1 VDRGPEVHED
11 RRGGLAA
18 DDRFVALFDV
28 PLLMRLSGPAA
39 RCTLVSAGWSAFTGR
54 PMDEELNDGWAEGV
68 FPDDLERCLGVYH
81 HAFVRGI
88 PFQTTYR
95 LRRADGTYRWLVE
108 HGAPFL
114 GSDGAF
120 AGYLS
125 GCIDVTG
132 HKEDEQSARAAAK
145 AAHDRF
151 SALAAVS
158 RALAATFDPEAIL
171 GDVARLVVPSFADH
185 CLVDLIEPDGS
196 VRRIPPTVDPGDVRS
211 EAAESLSRFPPD
223 PANRLHPATR
233 AIATGESQLLAELTG
248 EDLAGIATD
257 ADHLAASRA
266 LEPISALSVPM
277 HGRGVVV
284 GAVTLITTRA
294 SGRHLSA
301 QDIPAAEEVGCR
313 IGIALENARLF
324 AREHALIRTLQTSE
338 QRYRSLVEATT
349 TLVWTTDAAGAFVD
363 PQPGWQAYTG
373 QTWSD
378 YAGYGWVDA
387 LHPDDREVVEG
398 EWRKAQARGDRYETR
413 ARIWH
418 APSGQYRHVVE
429 RAAPLRD
436 ERGEIDEWVGNITD
450 VHDEVVSRQE
460 VAERAQHL
468 LQLTVEL
475 AAALSEEEIADLLA
489 SRLSQVLG
497 ADTFVLGRL
506 DERRRML
513 VPVRMAGFTEE
524 MVTDFSEIPLDR
536 PSAAA
541 DTVRTGQPLF
551 LSSAAEYLARYPE
564 LAGWRAANQLES
576 WAHVPL
582 VADGRAIGLVHL
594 GFRRQRELRVAERV
608 FLETVTAAAG
618 QAWQRAAIL
627 RAERAAARR
636 LRQVQELSDIALGRL
651 ALPDLLDALLARL
664 RAALDVDVGRILLVD
679 DEGRRLEVAASVG
692 YDGVVDARHTTIAV
706 GDGFAGRVAAA
717 RGPLTT
723 EAAAGQLDAG
733 NALDGDSLRSGAGV
747 PLLVDARLVGVLD
760 VGTHQP
766 RTFTDDDVELLKLA
780 AERIAV
786 AIDRTR
792 ASDLQRSLAHTLQ
805 ASLLPP
811 TVPEIPGVEVATC
824 YRAAGEGTEVGG
836 DFYDL
841 FPDGHG
847 GWYLVIGDVCGR
859 GVSAAGLTGLARHT
873 VRVVAPERR
882 SPAAILTRLNQVLTD
897 STDDEHFATVACAH
911 LTHSGA
917 GLLMA
922 VASGGHCPV
931 LIRRAG
937 GAVEPVPATGGLLG
951 LFPDVELSDVVVEL
965 GQGDAAVFHT
975 DGVTEAHGA
984 DGLFGDARLA
994 DVVAKGPA
1002 QTAAE
1007 LSATLEHSVVAYS
1020 AGRISD
1026 DLAIVVIRPDLGQL
1040 AVDIVFP
1047 LSAEAAHL
1055 GRRSLAH
1062 LRGDLPTRAQEEARL
1077 IVSELVTNAVRHG
1090 SHDEGAFGA
1099 GRLRVWVR
1107 PGRLRVEVTSPGSF
1121 EHPPAS
1127 ALPLAEGGRGLQIVR
1142 ALAVNFGM
1150 DHTESE
1156 STVWAEVEV
1165 VGAEQ

>member
-1 VDRGPEVHED
+1 MDRGPEVHED
-11 RRGGLAA
+11 GRGGQVA
-18 DDRFVALFDV
+18 DERFVALFDV
-28 PLLMRLSGPAA
+28 PLLTRLSGPAA
-39 RCTLVSAGWSAFTGR
+39 RCILVSAGWSAFTGR
-54 PMDEELNDGWAEGV
+54 PMDEELNDGWTEGV
-68 FPDDLERCLGVYH
+68 FPDDLERCLAVYD
-81 HAFVRGI
+81 HAFARGI
-88 PFQTTYR
+88 PFQTVYR

-114 GSDGAF
+114 GSDGSF

-132 HKEDEQSARAAAK
+132 HKEDEQSARSAAK

-158 RALAATFDPEAIL
+158 RALAATFDPEKFL

-185 CLVDLIEPDGS
+185 CLVDLVEPDGS
-196 VRRIPPTVDPGDVRS
+196 IRRIPPTVEPRDVRL
-211 EAAESLSRFPPD
+211 ETAESLARFPPD

-233 AIATGESQLLAELTG
+233 AIVTGESQLLTELTG
-248 EDLAGIATD
+248 EDLVGIATD

-277 HGRGVVV
+277 HGRDVVV

-294 SGRHLSA
+294 SGRHLSTE
-301 QDIPAAEEVGCR
+301 DIPAAEEVGCR
-313 IGIALENARLF
+313 VGIALENARLF
-324 AREHALIRTLQTSE
+324 AREHVLIRTLQTSE

-363 PQPGWQAYTG
+363 TQPGWQAYTG
-373 QTWSD
+373 QNWSD

-387 LHPDDREVVEG
+387 LHPDDREVVES
-398 EWRKAQARGDRYETR
+398 EWRKAQARGDRYECR
-413 ARIWH
+413 GRVWH
-418 APSGQYRHVVE
+418 APSGQYRHFVA
-429 RAAPLRD
+429 RGAPLRD
-436 ERGEIDEWVGNITD
+436 ARGEIAEWVGNVTD
-450 VHDEVVSRQE
+450 VHDEVE
-460 VAERAQHL
+460 AAEEADQRAQNL

-475 AAALSEEEIADLLA
+475 AAAFSEEEIADLL
-489 SRLSQVLG
+489 SDRVRLTLG

-506 DERRRML
+506 DERRGVL
-513 VPVRMAGFTEE
+513 VPVRTEGFTEKV
-524 MVTDFSEIPLDR
+524 MADFGEIPLDR
-536 PSAAA
+536 PSASA
-541 DTVRTGQPLF
+541 DAVLSGRALF
-551 LSSAAEYLARYPE
+551 LSSAEEYLARYPKLVE
-564 LAGWRAANQLES
+564 WRAANQLES

-582 VADGRAIGLVHL
+582 VADGKVVGLVHL
-594 GFRRQRELRVAERV
+594 GFRRQRQLSVAERL

-627 RAERAAARR
+627 RGERAAARR

-651 ALPDLLDALLARL
+651 ALADLLDALLARL

-679 DEGRRLEVAASVG
+679 DAGRRLEVAASVG
-692 YDGVVDARHTTIAV
+692 YDEVVDARHTTIAV
-706 GDGFAGRVAAA
+706 SDGFAGRVAAA
-717 RGPLTT
+717 REPLTT
-723 EAAAGQLDAG
+723 DAAAGQLDG
-733 NALDGDSLRSGAGV
+733 NALDGDSLRSSAGV

-760 VGTHQP
+760 VGTHGA

-911 LTHSGA
+911 LTHSGD

-937 GAVEPVPATGGLLG
+937 GAVEQVPAAGGLLG

-975 DGVTEAHGA
+975 DGVTEAHGV

-1007 LSATLEHSVVAYS
+1007 LSATLERSVVTHS

-1047 LSAEAAHL
+1047 LSTEAAHL

-1062 LRGDLPTRAQEEARL
+1062 LHEDLPTRALEEARL

-1090 SHDEGAFGA
+1090 SHDEGALGA

-1107 PGRLRVEVTSPGSF
+1107 PGRLRVEVTSPGTF
-1121 EHPPAS
+1121 EHRPTS
-1127 ALPLAEGGRGLQIVR
+1127 ALPLAEGGRGLQIVQ
-1142 ALAVNFGM
+1142 ALAVNFGIE
-1150 DHTESE
+1150 HSKGES
-1156 STVWAEVEV
+1156 SVWAELEV
-1165 VGAEQ
+1165 VGAER